1 CGWGRGIVAGVPFP
15 AWGGVGDGSSAA
27 SAAAITGPTNT
38 REDRWMKLTPYRW
51 AGLAAGFVLLLL
63 YATVVSLP
71 SPPPTGVEHDAES
84 AGHACAAA
92 VRERVPDARFP
103 FAANAAY
110 LGEARY
116 RLNGQVD

>member
-1 CGWGRGIVAGVPFP
+1 
-15 AWGGVGDGSSAA
+15 
-27 SAAAITGPTNT
+27 
-38 REDRWMKLTPYRW
+38 
-51 AGLAAGFVLLLL
+51 AGFVLLLL

-103 FAANAAY
+103 FAANATY

-116 RLNGQVD
+116 RLNGQVDAVHAGETVRRNYECVVSYAGSGAYEADSLRLWQSH